1 MPGVKSASWEQRLTR
16 RAAAENVKKLEAQ
29 VKEER
34 KSEEDAKVNAI
45 KERRKRKE
53 ENQRLAEMQ
62 AKMSAKKL
70 QRMKKRLGRSKNK
83 TG

>member
-1 MPGVKSASWEQRLTR
+1 MPGVKSASWEQRLAR

-29 VKEER
+29 MKEER

-53 ENQRLAEMQ
+53 ENTSGWR
-62 AKMSAKKL
+62 
-70 QRMKKRLGRSKNK
+70 RCRPR
-83 TG
+83 